1 MPESIGERLRRI
13 RKTRGLTQVQ
23 LAQRSG
29 IMQQVISRYES
40 GHPDGWDMSLRTAT
54 KLARGL
60 GVSLDVLA
68 GTWEKDADQADED
81 EEKNDS
87 QAA

>member
-13 RKTRGLTQVQ
+13 RKARGLTQVQ

-29 IMQQVISRYES
+29 VMQQVISRYES
-40 GHPDGWDMSLRTAT
+40 GHPDGWDMALRTAT
-54 KLARGL
+54 KLARAL
-60 GVSLDVLA
+60 GISLDVLA
-68 GTWEKDADQADED
+68 GTWERDADQADD
-81 EEKNDS
+81 EEDHH